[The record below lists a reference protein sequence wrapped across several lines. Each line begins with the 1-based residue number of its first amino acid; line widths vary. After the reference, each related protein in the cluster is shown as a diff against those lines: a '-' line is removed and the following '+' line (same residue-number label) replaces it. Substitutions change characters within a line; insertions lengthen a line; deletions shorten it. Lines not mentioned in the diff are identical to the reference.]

1 VDIATMGRG
10 ATEPR
15 PITPLYYV
23 AVCSN
28 GELSHAMAQMGLI
41 DLASDVLVEDEMI
54 LRSAL
59 DHPDINK
66 SLLAAYL
73 RLLDESRATIRSLEE
88 TSARLRRVRDSELVH
103 TVHEATVLRR
113 TLEGLQREH
122 RDLWRLREELRDRV
136 RQDEREI
143 ERLREELR
151 SVYLSTSWRALG
163 GVRRFLSPRPRTRRL
178 VRGALLLFL
187 RGRKVV

>member
-1 VDIATMGRG
+1 MV
-10 ATEPR
+10 
-15 PITPLYYV
+15 
-23 AVCSN
+23 
-28 GELSHAMAQMGLI
+28 QMGLI

-122 RDLWRLREELRDRV
+122 RDLWAEIERLRKLRDRV

-163 GVRRFLSPRPRTRRL
+163 GVRRFLSSRPRTRRL
-178 VRGALLLFL
+178 FRGALLLFS
-187 RGRKVV
+187 RG